1 MPTTTEKA
9 LTKEE
14 IAAQQVE
21 EKRVKEL
28 ESYDTKHNIVI
39 KGARVN
45 NLKNISLAVP
55 RNKLIVITGVSG
67 SGKSSLAFDT
77 LFAEGQRM
85 YVESLSSYA
94 RQFLGRMEKPDV
106 DWIRGVSPAIAVE
119 QKVNTRNPRSTV
131 GTTTE
136 IYDYLKLLFSRIGV
150 TLSPISGETVKK
162 DNVSDVVDFIEGFGD
177 AENESN
183 AKYMILAPL
192 VIPEDR
198 TFEDQLNILLQQG
211 FTRIKAGKEV
221 VFIEQL
227 LPKEIDPELQKGKDQ
242 TEQNLES
249 FLEEHKGD
257 NQKDY
262 LEEKKKLKKAGKAG
276 KKTTSKKAEE
286 PVSRLSKEQT
296 AELKRLKKFPLYI
309 LIDRGVIRKGDEQNR
324 FRIADSVQT
333 SFYESKGDCVVEI
346 YQKGK
351 EVETTSFSD
360 RFEADGMLFEEPNIN
375 FFSFN
380 SPYGACR
387 TCEGFGTVL
396 GIDDDLVIPDK
407 TMSVYE
413 GVVAPWRTP
422 KMSSWLSPLI
432 QKGIDFDFPIHRA
445 YQDLTP
451 EQQQLLW
458 TGNKYFNGLDDFFD
472 NLEKESHKI
481 QYRVL
486 LSKYRGRKV
495 CPDCLGTR
503 IRKEASY
510 VKIGEKSI
518 QELVLLPLD
527 ELTLFFQALQLTEHQ
542 ESVSKRI
549 LIEIRN
555 RLQYLNEVGLQYLT
569 LNRKTA
575 TLSGG
580 EFQRIKLATSLGSAL
595 VGSMYILDE
604 PSIGLHPRDTQNL
617 IKVLKKLR
625 DLGNTVIVVEHEEEI
640 MRAADQII
648 DIGPD
653 AGAHG
658 GHLIFQ
664 GTLEELEK
672 DSDSYTAKYLRDEM
686 QVIVPQT
693 PRKWNEYIEVVGA
706 REHNLKNISVK
717 FPLGILTTI
726 TGVSGSGKSTLVR
739 QLLYPALAKH
749 LGNHNDESGK
759 MDKLAGNLKKVTSV
773 EMVDQNP
780 IGKSSRSNP
789 VTYVKAYD
797 YVRALF
803 ADQTISKQRGFT
815 PAYFSFNVEGGR
827 CETCQGE
834 GKIKIEM
841 QFMADIYLTCEAC
854 KGKRFQTEVL
864 EVEYN
869 EKNIADVLDMTVDE
883 ALVTFKDS
891 KPIMAR
897 LQPLQDVGLGYIQLG
912 QSSNTLSGGEA
923 QRVKLASFL
932 TKSASDRANR
942 EHILFIFD
950 EPTTG
955 LHFHDIAKLLKSI
968 NALIE
973 HGHTAL
979 VIEHNVEVIRAADWV
994 IDLGKEGG
1002 KNGGHLCFEGT
1013 PKQLAEVEGNYTG
1026 EFL

>member
-9 LTKEE
+9 LSKEE
-14 IAAQQVE
+14 IKAKEAE

-28 ESYDTKHNIVI
+28 ENYDTKHNIVI

-55 RNKLIVITGVSG
+55 RNRLIVITGVSG

-106 DWIRGVSPAIAVE
+106 NWIRGVSPAIAVE

-136 IYDYLKLLFSRIGV
+136 IYDYLKLLFSRIGI
-150 TLSPISGETVKK
+150 TYSPISGEAVKK
-162 DNVSDVVDFIEGFGD
+162 DNVSDVVDFIESYGD
-177 AENESN
+177 KETESN

-192 VIPEDR
+192 VIPEER
-198 TFEDQLNILLQQG
+198 TFEEQLNILLQQG
-211 FTRIKAGKEV
+211 FTRIKAGEEV
-221 VFIEQL
+221 IFIEQL

-242 TEQNLES
+242 TEQNLEN
-249 FLEEHKGD
+249 FLEEHKGE

-262 LEEKKKLKKAGKAG
+262 LEEKKKLKKAGKKPA
-276 KKTTSKKAEE
+276 KKATKEKE
-286 PVSRLSKEQT
+286 PVSRLTKEQT
-296 AELKRLKKFPLYI
+296 AELKRLNKLPLFI
-309 LIDRGVIRKGDEQNR
+309 LIDRGVIKKGDEQNR

-396 GIDDDLVIPDK
+396 GIDEDLIIPDK

-413 GVVAPWRTP
+413 GAIAPWRTP
-422 KMSSWLSPLI
+422 KMSKWLSPLLK
-432 QKGIDFDFPIHRA
+432 KGIDFDFPIHRA
-445 YQDLTP
+445 FQDLT
-451 EQQQLLW
+451 EAQQKLVW
-458 TGNKYFNGLDDFFD
+458 TGNKHFEGLDDFFSFI
-472 NLEKESHKI
+472 ESESYKI

-486 LSKYRGRKV
+486 LSKYRGRKI
-495 CPDCLGTR
+495 CPDCIGTR
-503 IRKEASY
+503 IRKEAGY
-510 VKIGEKSI
+510 VKINEKSI

-527 ELTLFFQALQLTEHQ
+527 ELIEFFNQLELTEHQ

-664 GTLEELEK
+664 GTLQELEN

-686 QVIVPQT
+686 QVIIPQT

-706 REHNLKNISVK
+706 KEHNLKNISVK
-717 FPLGILTTI
+717 FPLGILTTV

-759 MDKLAGNLKKVTSV
+759 MDKLDGNLKKVTSV

-797 YVRALF
+797 YIRALF
-803 ADQTISKQRGFT
+803 SDQTISKQRGFT

-841 QFMADIYLTCEAC
+841 QFMADIYLTCESC

-864 EVEYN
+864 EVEFGG
-869 EKNIADVLDMTVDE
+869 KNIADVLDMTVDE
-883 ALVTFKDS
+883 ALITFKDS

-923 QRVKLASFL
+923 QRVKLAAFL

-955 LHFHDIAKLLKSI
+955 LHFHDISKLLKSI

-973 HGHTAL
+973 QGHSAI

-1013 PKQLAEVEGNYTG
+1013 PKELSELKENYTG
-1026 EFL
+1026 GFL